1 MNTALKVILLAAA
14 LPALSSEPVQVWLT
28 PESISNAKDLGE
40 RITAAS
46 KVGLEPAAARWAAI
60 DARRVSYV
68 LDQFTVGILTT
79 DCDMEPV
86 AVRVAKGKVVSATYA
101 GADSRCKKGADA
113 REPQYSQKILT
124 PQDIFEVARRSIA
137 GNPECGV
144 NVKYDAATGLPS
156 LIEGGCWFIPDTYWA
171 IKILDIRIDR

>member
-1 MNTALKVILLAAA
+1 MNTASKVVLLAAA

-28 PESISNAKDLGE
+28 PESISNAMELGE

-86 AVRVAKGKVVSATYA
+86 AVRVVKGKVVSATYA
-101 GADSRCKKGADA
+101 GADSRCKKGADVK
-113 REPQYSQKILT
+113 EPQYSQKILT
-124 PQDIFEVARRSIA
+124 PQNIFEVARRSIA
-137 GNPECGV
+137 ENPECGV
-144 NVKYDAATGLPS
+144 NVKHDAPTGLPS
-156 LIEGGCWFIPDTYWA
+156 LIEGGCWFIHDTYWA
-171 IKILDIRIDR
+171 IRISDIRIDR